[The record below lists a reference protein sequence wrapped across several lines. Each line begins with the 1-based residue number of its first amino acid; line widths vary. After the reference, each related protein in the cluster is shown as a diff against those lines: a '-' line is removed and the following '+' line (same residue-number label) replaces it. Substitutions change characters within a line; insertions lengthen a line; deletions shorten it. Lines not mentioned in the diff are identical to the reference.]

1 MLTETAQT
9 KFFFTTCN
17 IQGHRIGALLPLE
30 NDQPAQVFFMGN
42 GEQEAIHRCQLN
54 NGVDNN
60 ITVQIQEEL
69 HKLLGEIKTYKSI
82 DTVPDPE

>member
-1 MLTETAQT
+1 MLHLASFGADRDCTNRA
-9 KFFFTTCN
+9 FFTTYN

-54 NGVDNN
+54 DGVDNN
-60 ITVQIQEEL
+60 IIVQIQEAL
-69 HKLLGEIKTYKSI
+69 HKLPAEIKT
-82 DTVPDPE
+82 